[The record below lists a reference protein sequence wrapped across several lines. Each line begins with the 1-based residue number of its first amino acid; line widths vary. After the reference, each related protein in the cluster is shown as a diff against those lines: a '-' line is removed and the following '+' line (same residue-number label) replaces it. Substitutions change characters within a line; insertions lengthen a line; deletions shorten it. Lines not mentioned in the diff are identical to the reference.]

1 VRGARA
7 RAWRLPWAWP
17 GWHWGC
23 GPRAADRSKE
33 LFREPFFRIT
43 HFHVLSLFARCI
55 TCVLGNQGRIGC
67 GHGRAV
73 GRALCAVCA
82 QGPRVREQCQA
93 EARGPGLSQD
103 SEGGTYSYLLDG
115 DKATGSGFADAQE
128 ALAHIAQTTTFLFLD
143 GQFTALEDL
152 GGAERPDLA
161 DAPRLEVTLDPL
173 GRGERAID
181 PQV

>member
-1 VRGARA
+1 MNRSSSSPTSLSSASAPDSPPVSSAAKAESGA
-7 RAWRLPWAWP
+7 PP
-17 GWHWGC
+17 GV
-23 GPRAADRSKE
+23 
-33 LFREPFFRIT
+33 PF
-43 HFHVLSLFARCI
+43 VLYALKGRVYASNVKQKL
-55 TCVLGNQGRIGC
+55 VDLGR
-67 GHGRAV
+67 
-73 GRALCAVCA
+73 
-82 QGPRVREQCQA
+82 
-93 EARGPGLSQD
+93 LSQD
-103 SEGGTYSYLLDG
+103 GGGGTYSYLLDG